1 MANFVPQYLA
11 AAALGTLLCLTV
23 YPCAAEADM
32 SLSEISEATKK
43 SEAIVAQVRIVLEPR
58 IRNYRTLSLV
68 DESNSGIEKC
78 VAVYAPKNLGD
89 LSERELS
96 KLRECVAR
104 ALHSLVEKMQRL
116 KTLQGNAAFDYAVLS
131 EAARLIANERVPAR
145 KALEKVSAMLERS
158 RVSATDASQRLF
170 LARFSSFT
178 QNIVAQLS
186 P

>member
-1 MANFVPQYLA
+1 MASFVPQYPAAVALA
-11 AAALGTLLCLTV
+11 ITLCLMA
-23 YPCAAEADM
+23 YPCAADM
-32 SLSEISEATKK
+32 SPSEISEATKK
-43 SEAIVAQVRIVLEPR
+43 SEAIIAQVKIVLKPR
-58 IRNYRTLSLV
+58 VVNYRSVSLV
-68 DESNSGIEKC
+68 DESGSGIEKC
-78 VAVYAPKNLGD
+78 VAVYSPKNLGD

-104 ALHSLVEKMQRL
+104 ELQSLIEKMQRL

-158 RVSATDASQRLF
+158 RIAAADASQRLF